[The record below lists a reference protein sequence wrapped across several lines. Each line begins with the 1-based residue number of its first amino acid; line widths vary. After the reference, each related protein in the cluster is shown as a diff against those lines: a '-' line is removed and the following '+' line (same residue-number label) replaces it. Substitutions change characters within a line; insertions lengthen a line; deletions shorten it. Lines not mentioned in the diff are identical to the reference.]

1 MAYTEVNMN
10 IKIDTE
16 GAFGSALVT
25 LEAGEKFVS
34 EAGAMYRASA
44 NMDIDVESRK
54 KKDEGMWGAFKSGIK
69 AMFAGESF
77 FLSSYTPNDGQSGEV
92 GLAPT
97 HQGEVRSV
105 KVGPNVWICSGGSYL
120 GSSGGIT
127 LDTQYQ
133 GLTKGMFS
141 KEGLVFVQASG
152 DGDLLVNGF
161 GRISSVDVS
170 GGITIDNG
178 HLIAFTE
185 GLEYTI
191 SKAGSGWISSMMSGE
206 GLVMNFRG
214 QGKVLVQSHDPS
226 RLGGV
231 LGPLLPPRE
240 G

>member
-1 MAYTEVNMN
+1 MN
-10 IKIDTE
+10 VKIDTE

-25 LEAGEKFVS
+25 IEAGEKFVS

-105 KVGPNVWICSGGSYL
+105 KVGPDVWICSGGSYL

-152 DGDLLVNGF
+152 EGDLLVNGF

-178 HLIAFTE
+178 HTTNSTK
-185 GLEYTI
+185 TI
-191 SKAGSGWISSMMSGE
+191 HQQITFS
-206 GLVMNFRG
+206 
-214 QGKVLVQSHDPS
+214 
-226 RLGGV
+226 
-231 LGPLLPPRE
+231 
-240 G
+240 

>member
-1 MAYTEVNMN
+1 MN
-10 IKIDTE
+10 VKIDTE
-16 GAFGSALVT
+16 GAFGSALII
-25 LEAGEKFVS
+25 LEPGEKFVS

-44 NMDIDVESRK
+44 NMDIDVESRR

-105 KVGPNVWICSGGSYL
+105 KVGSDVWICSGGSYL

-141 KEGLVFVQASG
+141 KEGLVFVKASG
-152 DGDLLVNGF
+152 QGDLLVNGF

-191 SKAGSGWISSMMSGE
+191 SRAGSGWISSMMSGE

>member
-1 MAYTEVNMN
+1 MN
-10 IKIDTE
+10 VKIDTE
-16 GAFGSALVT
+16 GAFGSALII
-25 LEAGEKFVS
+25 LEPGEKFVS

-44 NMDIDVESRK
+44 NIDIDVESRR

-105 KVGPNVWICSGGSYL
+105 KVGSDVWICSGGSYL

-141 KEGLVFVQASG
+141 KEGLVFVKASG
-152 DGDLLVNGF
+152 QGDLLVNGF

-240 G
+240 R

>member
-1 MAYTEVNMN
+1 MN
-10 IKIDTE
+10 VKIDTE
-16 GAFGSALVT
+16 GAFCSALII
-25 LEAGEKFVS
+25 LEPGEKFVS

-44 NMDIDVESRK
+44 NMDIDVESRR

-105 KVGPNVWICSGGSYL
+105 KVGSDVWICSGGSYL

-141 KEGLVFVQASG
+141 KEGLVFVKASG
-152 DGDLLVNGF
+152 EGDLLVNGF

>member
-1 MAYTEVNMN
+1 MN
-10 IKIDTE
+10 VKIDTE

-34 EAGAMYRASA
+34 EAGAMYRASP
-44 NMDIDVESRK
+44 NMEISVESRK
-54 KKDEGMWGAFKSGIK
+54 KKDEGMWGALKSGIK

-77 FLSSYTPNDGQSGEV
+77 FLSSYTPNDGQAGEV

-105 KVGPNVWICSGGSYL
+105 KVGPEVWICSGGSYL

-133 GLTKGMFS
+133 GLSKGMFS
-141 KEGLVFVQASG
+141 KEGLVFVQAAG
-152 DGDLLVNGF
+152 EGDLLVNGF
-161 GRISSVDVS
+161 GRISSVDVR

-191 SKAGSGWISSMMSGE
+191 SKAGGGWISSMMSGE
-206 GLVMNFRG
+206 GLVMKFSG

>member
-1 MAYTEVNMN
+1 MN
-10 IKIDTE
+10 VKIDTE

-25 LEAGEKFVS
+25 LEAGETFVS
-34 EAGAMYRASA
+34 EAGAMYRASP
-44 NMDIDVESRK
+44 NMGISIESRK

-105 KVGPNVWICSGGSYL
+105 KVGPDVWICSGGSYL

-152 DGDLLVNGF
+152 EGDLLVNGF

-170 GGITIDNG
+170 GGVTIDNG

-206 GLVMNFRG
+206 GIVMDFRG

-231 LGPLLPPRE
+231 LGPMLPPRE

>member
-1 MAYTEVNMN
+1 MN
-10 IKIDTE
+10 VKIDTE
-16 GAFGSALVT
+16 GAFGSALII
-25 LEAGEKFVS
+25 LEPGEKFVS

-44 NMDIDVESRK
+44 NMDIDVESRR

-105 KVGPNVWICSGGSYL
+105 KVGTDVWICSGGSYL

-141 KEGLVFVQASG
+141 KEGLVFVKASG
-152 DGDLLVNGF
+152 QGDLLVNGF

>member
-1 MAYTEVNMN
+1 MN
-10 IKIDTE
+10 VKIETE

-25 LEAGEKFVS
+25 LEAGETFVS
-34 EAGAMYRASA
+34 EAGAMYRASP
-44 NMDIDVESRK
+44 NMEISIESRK
-54 KKDEGMWGAFKSGIK
+54 KKDEGMWGALKSGIK

-105 KVGPNVWICSGGSYL
+105 KVGPDVWICSGGSYL

-152 DGDLLVNGF
+152 EGDLLVNGF

-170 GGITIDNG
+170 GGVTIDNG

-206 GLVMNFRG
+206 GLVMDFRG

-231 LGPLLPPRE
+231 LGPMLPPRE

>member
-1 MAYTEVNMN
+1 MN
-10 IKIDTE
+10 VKIDTE
-16 GAFGSALVT
+16 GAFGSALII
-25 LEAGEKFVS
+25 LEPGEKFVS

-44 NMDIDVESRK
+44 NMDIDVESRR

-77 FLSSYTPNDGQSGEV
+77 FLSSYTPSDGQSGEV

-105 KVGPNVWICSGGSYL
+105 KVGSDVWICSGGSYL

-141 KEGLVFVQASG
+141 KEGLVFVKASG
-152 DGDLLVNGF
+152 EGDLLVNGF

-191 SKAGSGWISSMMSGE
+191 SKAGRGWISSMMSGE

>member
-1 MAYTEVNMN
+1 MN
-10 IKIDTE
+10 VKIDTE
-16 GAFGSALVT
+16 GAFGSALII
-25 LEAGEKFVS
+25 LEPGEKFVS

-44 NMDIDVESRK
+44 NMDIDVESRR

-105 KVGPNVWICSGGSYL
+105 KVGSDVWICSGGSYL

-141 KEGLVFVQASG
+141 KEGLVFVKASG
-152 DGDLLVNGF
+152 EGDLLVNGF

-206 GLVMNFRG
+206 GLVMNFKG

-240 G
+240 R

>member
-1 MAYTEVNMN
+1 MN
-10 IKIDTE
+10 VKIDTE
-16 GAFGSALVT
+16 GAFGSALII
-25 LEAGEKFVS
+25 LEPGEKFVS

-44 NMDIDVESRK
+44 NMDIDVESRR

-105 KVGPNVWICSGGSYL
+105 KVGSDVWICSGGSYL

-141 KEGLVFVQASG
+141 KEGLVFVKASG
-152 DGDLLVNGF
+152 EGDLLVNGF

-240 G
+240 R

>member
-1 MAYTEVNMN
+1 MN
-10 IKIDTE
+10 VEIGTE

-25 LEAGEKFVS
+25 LEPGETFVS
-34 EAGAMYRASA
+34 EAGAMYRASP
-44 NMDIDVESRK
+44 NMEISIESRK

-77 FLSSYTPNDGQSGEV
+77 FLSSYTTNDGQSGEV

-105 KVGPNVWICSGGSYL
+105 KVGPDVWICSGGSYL

-152 DGDLLVNGF
+152 EGDLLVNGF

-231 LGPLLPPRE
+231 LGPMLPPRE

>member
-1 MAYTEVNMN
+1 MN
-10 IKIDTE
+10 VKIDTE

-34 EAGAMYRASA
+34 EAGAMYRASP
-44 NMDIDVESRK
+44 NMEIAVESRK
-54 KKDEGMWGAFKSGIK
+54 KKDEGMWGALKSGIK

-77 FLSSYTPNDGQSGEV
+77 FLSTYTPNDGQVGEV

-105 KVGPNVWICSGGSYL
+105 KVGPEVWICSGGSYL
-120 GSSGGIT
+120 GSSGRIV

-152 DGDLLVNGF
+152 EGDLLVNGF
-161 GRISSVDVS
+161 GRISSIDVS

-191 SKAGSGWISSMMSGE
+191 SKAGGGWISSMMSGE
-206 GLVMNFRG
+206 GLVMNFSG

-231 LGPLLPPRE
+231 LGPMLPPRE

>member
-1 MAYTEVNMN
+1 MN
-10 IKIDTE
+10 VKIDTE
-16 GAFGSALVT
+16 GAFGSALIT
-25 LEAGEKFVS
+25 LDAGEKFVS
-34 EAGAMYRASA
+34 EAGAMYRASS
-44 NMDIDVESRK
+44 NMEISVESRK
-54 KKDEGMWGAFKSGIK
+54 KKDEGMWGALKSGIK

-77 FLSSYTPNDGQSGEV
+77 FLSTYTPNDGQTGEV

-105 KVGPNVWICSGGSYL
+105 KVGPEVWICSGGSYL

-152 DGDLLVNGF
+152 EGDLLVNGF
-161 GRISSVDVS
+161 GRISSIDVS
-170 GGITIDNG
+170 GGITVDNG

-191 SKAGSGWISSMMSGE
+191 SKAGDGWISSMMSGE
-206 GLVMNFRG
+206 GLVMKFSG

-231 LGPLLPPRE
+231 MGPLLPPRE
-240 G
+240 R

>member
-1 MAYTEVNMN
+1 
-10 IKIDTE
+10 
-16 GAFGSALVT
+16 
-25 LEAGEKFVS
+25 
-34 EAGAMYRASA
+34 
-44 NMDIDVESRK
+44 
-54 KKDEGMWGAFKSGIK
+54 MWGALKSGIK

-77 FLSSYTPNDGQSGEV
+77 FLSTYTPNDGQVGEV

-105 KVGPNVWICSGGSYL
+105 KVGPEVWICSGGSYL

-133 GLTKGMFS
+133 GLSKGMFS
-141 KEGLVFVQASG
+141 KEGLVFVHASG
-152 DGDLLVNGF
+152 EGDLLVNGF

-191 SKAGSGWISSMMSGE
+191 SKAGGGWISSMMSGE
-206 GLVMNFRG
+206 GLVMKFSG

>member
-1 MAYTEVNMN
+1 MN
-10 IKIDTE
+10 VKIDTE

-69 AMFAGESF
+69 AMFSGESF
-77 FLSSYTPNDGQSGEV
+77 FLSTYTPNDGQSGEV

-152 DGDLLVNGF
+152 EGDLLVNGF

>member
-1 MAYTEVNMN
+1 MN
-10 IKIDTE
+10 VKIDTE
-16 GAFGSALVT
+16 GAFGSALII
-25 LEAGEKFVS
+25 LEPGEKFVS

-44 NMDIDVESRK
+44 NMDIDVESRR

-105 KVGPNVWICSGGSYL
+105 KVGSDVWICSGGSYL

-141 KEGLVFVQASG
+141 KEGLVFVKASG
-152 DGDLLVNGF
+152 EGDLLVNGF

-231 LGPLLPPRE
+231 LGPLLPARE
-240 G
+240 R

>member
-1 MAYTEVNMN
+1 MN
-10 IKIDTE
+10 VKIDTE
-16 GAFGSALVT
+16 GAFGSALII
-25 LEAGEKFVS
+25 LEPGEKFVS

-44 NMDIDVESRK
+44 NMDIDVESRR

-105 KVGPNVWICSGGSYL
+105 KVGSDVWICSGGSYL

-141 KEGLVFVQASG
+141 KEGLVFVKASG
-152 DGDLLVNGF
+152 EGDLLVNGF

>member
-1 MAYTEVNMN
+1 MN
-10 IKIDTE
+10 VKIDTE

-34 EAGAMYRASA
+34 EAGAMYRASP
-44 NMDIDVESRK
+44 NMEISVESRK
-54 KKDEGMWGAFKSGIK
+54 KKDEGMWGALKSGIK

-77 FLSSYTPNDGQSGEV
+77 FLSTYTPNDSQAGEV

-105 KVGPNVWICSGGSYL
+105 KVGPEVWICSGGSYL
-120 GSSGGIT
+120 GSSGSVV

-133 GLTKGMFS
+133 GLSKGMFS

-152 DGDLLVNGF
+152 EGDLLVNGF

-170 GGITIDNG
+170 GDITIDNG

-191 SKAGSGWISSMMSGE
+191 SKAGGGWISSMMSGE
-206 GLVMNFRG
+206 GLVMKFSGN
-214 QGKVLVQSHDPS
+214 GKVLVQSHDPS

-231 LGPLLPPRE
+231 LGALLPPRE
-240 G
+240 D

>member
-1 MAYTEVNMN
+1 MN

-25 LEAGEKFVS
+25 LEADEKFVS

-105 KVGPNVWICSGGSYL
+105 KVGPDVWICSGGSYL

-152 DGDLLVNGF
+152 EGDLLVNGF

>member
-1 MAYTEVNMN
+1 MN

-152 DGDLLVNGF
+152 EGDLLVNGF

>member
-1 MAYTEVNMN
+1 MN
-10 IKIDTE
+10 VKIDTE

-34 EAGAMYRASA
+34 ESGAMYRASP
-44 NMDIDVESRK
+44 NMEISVESRK
-54 KKDEGMWGAFKSGIK
+54 KKDDGLWGAFKSGIK

-77 FLSSYTPNDGQSGEV
+77 YLSSYTPNDGQSAEV

-105 KVGPNVWICSGGSYL
+105 KVGPDVWICSGGSYL
-120 GSSGGIT
+120 GSSGGII

-152 DGDLLVNGF
+152 EGDLLVNGF

-191 SKAGSGWISSMMSGE
+191 TKAGSGWISSMMSGE

-214 QGKVLVQSHDPS
+214 QGKILVQSHDPS
-226 RLGGV
+226 RLGGI
-231 LGPLLPPRE
+231 LGPMLPPRE

>member
-1 MAYTEVNMN
+1 MN
-10 IKIDTE
+10 VKIDTE

-34 EAGAMYRASA
+34 EAGAMSRASP
-44 NMDIDVESRK
+44 NMEIAVESRK
-54 KKDEGMWGAFKSGIK
+54 KKDEGMWGTLKSGIK

-77 FLSSYTPNDGQSGEV
+77 FLSTYTPNDGQVGEV

-105 KVGPNVWICSGGSYL
+105 KVGPEVWICSGGSYL

-133 GLTKGMFS
+133 GLSKGMFS

-152 DGDLLVNGF
+152 EGDLLVNGF

-191 SKAGSGWISSMMSGE
+191 SKAGGGWISSMMSGE
-206 GLVMNFRG
+206 GLVMKFSG

-240 G
+240 S

>member
-1 MAYTEVNMN
+1 MN
-10 IKIDTE
+10 VKIDTE
-16 GAFGSALVT
+16 GAFGSALII
-25 LEAGEKFVS
+25 LEPGEKFVS

-44 NMDIDVESRK
+44 NMDIDVESRR

-105 KVGPNVWICSGGSYL
+105 KVGSDVWICSGGSYL

-141 KEGLVFVQASG
+141 KEGLVFVRASG
-152 DGDLLVNGF
+152 EGDLLVNGF

-240 G
+240 R

>member
-1 MAYTEVNMN
+1 MN
-10 IKIDTE
+10 VKIDTE
-16 GAFGSALVT
+16 GAFGSALII
-25 LEAGEKFVS
+25 LEPGEKFVS

-44 NMDIDVESRK
+44 NMDIDVESRR

-105 KVGPNVWICSGGSYL
+105 KVGSDVWICSGGSYL

-141 KEGLVFVQASG
+141 KEGLVFVKASG
-152 DGDLLVNGF
+152 EGDLLVNGF

-240 G
+240 

>member
-1 MAYTEVNMN
+1 MN
-10 IKIDTE
+10 VKIDTE
-16 GAFGSALVT
+16 GAFGSALIT
-25 LEAGEKFVS
+25 LDAGEKFVS
-34 EAGAMYRASA
+34 EAGAMYRASS
-44 NMDIDVESRK
+44 NMEISVESRK
-54 KKDEGMWGAFKSGIK
+54 KKDEGMWGALKSGIK

-77 FLSSYTPNDGQSGEV
+77 FLSTYTPNDGQAGEV

-105 KVGPNVWICSGGSYL
+105 KVGPEVWICSGGSYL

-152 DGDLLVNGF
+152 EGDLLVNGF
-161 GRISSVDVS
+161 GRISSIDVS
-170 GGITIDNG
+170 GGITVDNG

-191 SKAGSGWISSMMSGE
+191 SKAGGGWISSMMSGE
-206 GLVMNFRG
+206 GLVMKFCG

-226 RLGGV
+226 RLGGL

>member
-1 MAYTEVNMN
+1 MN
-10 IKIDTE
+10 VEIDTE

-25 LEAGEKFVS
+25 LDAGEKFVS
-34 EAGAMYRASA
+34 EAGAMYRASP
-44 NMDIDVESRK
+44 NMEISVESRK
-54 KKDEGMWGAFKSGIK
+54 KKDEGMWGALKSGIK

-77 FLSSYTPNDGQSGEV
+77 FLSTYTPNDGQAGEV

-105 KVGPNVWICSGGSYL
+105 KVGPEVWICSGGSYL

-152 DGDLLVNGF
+152 EGDLLVNGF
-161 GRISSVDVS
+161 GRISSIDVS
-170 GGITIDNG
+170 GGITVDNG

-191 SKAGSGWISSMMSGE
+191 SKAGGGWISSMMSGE
-206 GLVMNFRG
+206 GLVMKFSG

>member
-1 MAYTEVNMN
+1 MN
-10 IKIDTE
+10 VKIDTE
-16 GAFGSALVT
+16 GAFGSALVKI
-25 LEAGEKFVS
+25 EAGEKFVS

-105 KVGPNVWICSGGSYL
+105 KVGPDVWICSGGSYL

-152 DGDLLVNGF
+152 EGDLLVNGF

-231 LGPLLPPRE
+231 LGPLLPPRD
-240 G
+240 

>member
-1 MAYTEVNMN
+1 MN

-16 GAFGSALVT
+16 GAFGSAIVV
-25 LEAGEKFVS
+25 LESGEKFVS

-105 KVGPNVWICSGGSYL
+105 KVGPDVWICSGGSYL

-152 DGDLLVNGF
+152 EGDLLVNGF